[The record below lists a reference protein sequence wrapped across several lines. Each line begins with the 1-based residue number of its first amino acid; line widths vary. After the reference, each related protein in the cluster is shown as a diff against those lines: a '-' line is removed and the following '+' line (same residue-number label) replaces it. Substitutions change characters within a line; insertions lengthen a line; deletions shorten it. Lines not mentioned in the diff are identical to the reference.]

1 VPACRITSGPI
12 DLVNL
17 ANWGSFLTQNPHLNG
32 EDVSTNLSACNDT
45 HANQDSATLLLD
57 PTLFSN
63 GPTDFPSQDTIG
75 FDHWDGFQAD
85 TLSTSLN
92 FGSTLQQ
99 NAIGSTDSG
108 YSGRSMG
115 KETTMYQARM
125 TNPMYITN
133 KILGY
138 AIT

>member
-1 VPACRITSGPI
+1 
-12 DLVNL
+12 
-17 ANWGSFLTQNPHLNG
+17 
-32 EDVSTNLSACNDT
+32 
-45 HANQDSATLLLD
+45 
-57 PTLFSN
+57 
-63 GPTDFPSQDTIG
+63 
-75 FDHWDGFQAD
+75 
-85 TLSTSLN
+85 LSTSLN